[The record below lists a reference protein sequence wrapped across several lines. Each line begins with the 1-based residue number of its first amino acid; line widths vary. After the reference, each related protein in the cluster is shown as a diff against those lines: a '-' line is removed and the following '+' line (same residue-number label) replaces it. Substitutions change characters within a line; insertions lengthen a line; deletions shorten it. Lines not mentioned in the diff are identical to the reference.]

1 MVSEAAAGR
10 ARDQCRWPL
19 APLQP
24 PSLVRP
30 PILPRAYGVASVT
43 YEPTERVLQS
53 GTILR
58 RPRSEVVGL
67 RCGQELSEHP
77 AVLMFVAGTSTRSP
91 RSHSHTATPEG
102 PAPQGGASASRVDG
116 RRSRP
121 AS

>member
-1 MVSEAAAGR
+1 MVSEAGAAR
-10 ARDQCRWPL
+10 ALDQCRCLP
-19 APLQP
+19 APSLP
-24 PSLVRP
+24 PSSVRP
-30 PILPRAYGVASVT
+30 PTLPRAYGVASVT

-77 AVLMFVAGTSTRSP
+77 AILMFVAGTSTRSP

-102 PAPQGGASASRVDG
+102 PAPQGGASASRGDG
-116 RRSRP
+116 RRSRLD
-121 AS
+121 S